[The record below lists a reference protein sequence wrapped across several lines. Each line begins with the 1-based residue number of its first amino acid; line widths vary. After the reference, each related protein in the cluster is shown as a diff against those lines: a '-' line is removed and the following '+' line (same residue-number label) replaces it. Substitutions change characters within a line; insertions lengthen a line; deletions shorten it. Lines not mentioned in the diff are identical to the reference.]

1 MAFVH
6 KLSTLERALDLLKDE
21 PLSGQEIC
29 GKVLSLKQAT
39 REMAECLAHTMLG
52 SDPRFHRLP
61 DGRWTVSGYGEKD
74 EPLGLE
80 RATYVVVDVETTG
93 FRPPA
98 DRVIEIGM
106 VRVSQCRIVDSY
118 ETLINPQRPIPGPIT
133 SLTGISYDMLE
144 DSPRFAQVCEEV
156 VRFLGDAVFVA
167 HNVSFDW
174 RFIQSEI
181 ALASRGRLLNRKLCT
196 KRLARRLLPE
206 VDRRNLD
213 ELALFFNLSFLA
225 RHRALGD
232 ALVTAEILLR
242 FIERACERG
251 IATLPALFD
260 SIKPLK
266 LRKT

>member
-6 KLSTLERALDLLKDE
+6 KLSAVEQALDLLKDE

-29 GKVLSLKQAT
+29 RRVLSLKQAT
-39 REMAECLAHTMLG
+39 REMTECLAHTMLG
-52 SDPRFHRLP
+52 SDPRFSRLP
-61 DGRWTVSGYGEKD
+61 NGKWAASEYGEKH
-74 EPLGLE
+74 EPLELE
-80 RATYVVVDVETTG
+80 QATYVVVDVETTG
-93 FRPPA
+93 FMPPA
-98 DRVIEIGM
+98 DRVIELGM
-106 VRVSQCRIVDSY
+106 VRVSQGRIAERY
-118 ETLINPQRPIPGPIT
+118 ETLINPRRPIPGPIT
-133 SLTGISYDMLE
+133 SLTGISCDMLA
-144 DSPRFAQVCEEV
+144 DRPTFAQVCDEV

-181 ALASRGRLLNRKLCT
+181 ALAAGGRLLNRKLCT
-196 KRLARRLLPE
+196 RRLARLLLPE
-206 VDRRNLD
+206 LDRRSLD

-251 IATLPALFD
+251 INTLPALFD
-260 SIKPLK
+260 SIKPLRM
-266 LRKT
+266 RKT

>member
-1 MAFVH
+1 MAIIH
-6 KLSTLERALDLLKDE
+6 NLLSVERALDLLKDE

-29 GKVLSLKQAT
+29 GKVLSLKQTT
-39 REMAECLAHTMLG
+39 REMAERLAHTMLG

-61 DGRWTVSGYGEKD
+61 DGMWTVSGYDEKC
-74 EPLGLE
+74 EPLELD

-106 VRVSQCRIVDSY
+106 VRVSECRIVDSY

-133 SLTGISYDMLE
+133 SLTGVSYDMLAH
-144 DSPRFAQVCEEV
+144 SPSFAQVCDEV

-181 ALASRGRLLNRKLCT
+181 ALACRGRLLNRKLCT

-206 VDRRNLD
+206 IERRSLD
-213 ELALFFNLSFLA
+213 ELALFFNLSFAA

-242 FIERACERG
+242 FIERAYERG
-251 IATLPALFD
+251 ITTLPALLD

-266 LRKT
+266 SRKT